1 MRDAAVRLSTHL
13 RGMFAG
19 SELAEPDAGVE
30 EIQLETTSD
39 HNGGF
44 LFCRVPTGIRLY
56 AAASLMDQDG
66 IGGEEVFYFTVAED
80 EIHEAIFEVAAP
92 TESLSGS

>member
-1 MRDAAVRLSTHL
+1 
-13 RGMFAG
+13 
-19 SELAEPDAGVE
+19 VE
-30 EIQLETTSD
+30 
-39 HNGGF
+39 
-44 LFCRVPTGIRLY
+44 
-56 AAASLMDQDG
+56 DQEG

>member
-1 MRDAAVRLSTHL
+1 M
-13 RGMFAG
+13 
-19 SELAEPDAGVE
+19 E
-30 EIQLETTSD
+30 EIQFEATSD

-44 LFCRVPTGIRLY
+44 LFCEVPTGIRLY
-56 AAASLMDQDG
+56 AAASLVEQDG
-66 IGGEEVFYFTVAED
+66 IGGEEVVYFTLAED

>member
-1 MRDAAVRLSTHL
+1 
-13 RGMFAG
+13 
-19 SELAEPDAGVE
+19 VE

-44 LFCRVPTGIRLY
+44 LLCRVPTGIRLY

-66 IGGEEVFYFTVAED
+66 IGGEEVFYITVAED
-80 EIHEAIFEVAAP
+80 EIHEAIFEVAPP